1 MCYIIVFLSLQT
13 ISQPFAYPLLPP
25 PKPAPIRAV
34 AQTPS
39 HPLPLSVPS
48 NSSVKATL
56 DFSSPAQFTPCLDT
70 SAARHRM
77 SIKPRNQRAST
88 KRRLPA
94 VREHFVP
101 PDILFVRTN
110 TQNFNFFFPPFFH
123 RLTLSLIYTPKIT
136 STTLRR

>member
-1 MCYIIVFLSLQT
+1 MCYIIIFLSLQT

-25 PKPAPIRAV
+25 LKPAIRPV
-34 AQTPS
+34 TQTPS
-39 HPLPLSVPS
+39 HPLSPSFHS
-48 NSSVKATL
+48 NSSVGAKL

-77 SIKPRNQRAST
+77 SVKPRNQRASS

-101 PDILFVRTN
+101 THILFVRTN

-123 RLTLSLIYTPKIT
+123 RLSVIYTHKIT
-136 STTLRR
+136 STTLRWC